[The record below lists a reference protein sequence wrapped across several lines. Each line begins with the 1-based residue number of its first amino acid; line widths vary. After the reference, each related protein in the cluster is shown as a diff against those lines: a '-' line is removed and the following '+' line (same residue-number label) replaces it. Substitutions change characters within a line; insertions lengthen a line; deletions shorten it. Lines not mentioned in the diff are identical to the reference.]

1 MLNDRSLIPEITPAR
16 EGESIHRNR
25 RRTIQ
30 TLFGPVYLTRN
41 YHYHNKSGTG
51 RCPLDDELEL
61 TGAYT
66 PSVVRLICRA
76 SVQSGSYQQAGEDL
90 DIYAGLILE
99 HRNFERLVRK
109 VSPELSESL
118 SQLPPHLPNITEPIS
133 GIPVMY
139 VSCDGTGIPARKEEL
154 EGRKGKQPDGS
165 ARTREAKLGCV
176 FTQSIVDEKGD
187 PVRDPGSTSYVGTL
201 QGCREAGTLLR
212 QEAFRRGYAHAH
224 KTVYLGDGAAWVW
237 ENARINFPGAVEI
250 LDFYHAAEHAGDL
263 AHHLWEGAKQKA
275 EGYQERWCKKMK
287 KGSADSMIQ
296 SARRQLK
303 ERGEN
308 MPPEHRATI
317 ETQIQ
322 YFETN
327 RERMRYGEFRKQGY
341 FIGSGVIEA
350 GCKTVVGRRM
360 KQSGMFWSETGAEA
374 LLSLRCL
381 FLGPY
386 FEASWEARREV
397 VKKKQRKAQRWS
409 PQSN

>member
-1 MLNDRSLIPEITPAR
+1 
-16 EGESIHRNR
+16 
-25 RRTIQ
+25 
-30 TLFGPVYLTRN
+30 
-41 YHYHNKSGTG
+41 
-51 RCPLDDELEL
+51 
-61 TGAYT
+61 
-66 PSVVRLICRA
+66 VVRLICRA

-99 HRNFERLVRK
+99 HRNFERLIRK

-118 SQLPPHLPNITEPIS
+118 SRLPPHLPNLTES
-133 GIPVMY
+133 TSSIPVMY

-154 EGRKGKQPDGS
+154 KGRKGKQPDGS

-176 FTQSIVDEKGD
+176 FTQSMVDEKGD
-187 PVRDPGSTSYVGTL
+187 PVRDPDSTSYVGTL

-212 QEAFRRGYAHAH
+212 QEAFRRGYAHAQN
-224 KTVYLGDGAAWVW
+224 TVYLGDGAPWVW

-263 AHHLWEGAKQKA
+263 AHHLWERDKQKA
-275 EGYQERWCKKMK
+275 ENYQERWCKKMK
-287 KGSADSMIQ
+287 KGSAESVIQ

-303 ERGEN
+303 EKGEK
-308 MPPEHRATI
+308 MSPEHRATI
-317 ETQIQ
+317 ATEIQ

-327 RERMRYGEFRKQGY
+327 RERMRYGEFRQQGY

-360 KQSGMFWSETGAEA
+360 KQSGMFWSEAGAEA

-386 FEASWEARREV
+386 FEASWQARREV